1 MKTGLPPL
9 HGDDLTFGNIR
20 NIDVRRSGGQCR
32 CVGAHLGDQRPGRE
46 TSAHSAHRDV
56 RDAEKA
62 FASVP
67 LLSCSLPSCPRTLPF
82 CRYCCLI
89 ECRQV
94 KRAAL
99 GASKLP

>member
-20 NIDVRRSGGQCR
+20 NIDVRRSGGPCR

-56 RDAEKA
+56 RDAEK
-62 FASVP
+62 VP
-67 LLSCSLPSCPRTLPF
+67 SGRFLW
-82 CRYCCLI
+82 Y
-89 ECRQV
+89 
-94 KRAAL
+94 RALCHRVLEPYRFVIIVA
-99 GASKLP
+99 